1 MTLNSDLTFV
11 YNSFW
16 LPLPQL
22 IYITL
27 ALSGSKN
34 VRDITEKNSN
44 HRYLLLHMGMTGRI
58 SSPLSVP
65 TLISLPANDSYPP
78 PHTHLTLKTNTG
90 EASFSDPRRFGSV
103 SLQSSMDEVDGLS
116 PDALSFEINSAA
128 ELLQGNRKGV
138 KEILLDQKKCVSGVG
153 NWVAD
158 EVCYQCEMHPNQT
171 NLGREVR
178 KNRIFSCTEVVV
190 KDSNSNSVPGLR
202 ENLGKGKRDLYD
214 SSCLWFVAV
223 SWGMVVP
230 LPLDEGKSEGRIR

>member
-1 MTLNSDLTFV
+1 
-11 YNSFW
+11 
-16 LPLPQL
+16 
-22 IYITL
+22 
-27 ALSGSKN
+27 
-34 VRDITEKNSN
+34 
-44 HRYLLLHMGMTGRI
+44 
-58 SSPLSVP
+58 
-65 TLISLPANDSYPP
+65 
-78 PHTHLTLKTNTG
+78 
-90 EASFSDPRRFGSV
+90 
-103 SLQSSMDEVDGLS
+103 MDEVDGLS

-153 NWVAD
+153 NWIAD

-178 KNRIFSCTEVVV
+178 KNRLFSCTEVVV
-190 KDSNSNSVPGLR
+190 KDANSNSVPGLR